1 MSDLAEHLGVRSSD
15 SELLL
20 KLIVR
25 VVTHLD
31 CPIAAFVSCAQFDQA
46 ADRGRDC

>member
-25 VVTHLD
+25 VVTHND
-31 CPIAAFVSCAQFDQA
+31 YPIAAFVSCAQFDRA
-46 ADRGRDC
+46 ADRVRDF